1 MDQPVH
7 IMLVEDDEIEAEAF
21 QRAMRA
27 HPLPLHVTVAADG
40 VEALQTLRSEADQH
54 AMPHIIFLDLN
65 LPRMSGLEFLQV
77 LRRDPHLR
85 SRVVFVLT
93 TSGRIE
99 DRHAAYQE
107 QVAGYILKS
116 RVGQHY
122 AHLFAML
129 ERYCTIN
136 EPPPA

>member
-7 IMLVEDDEIEAEAF
+7 IMLVEDDEIEAEEF
-21 QRAMRA
+21 LRALRA
-27 HPLPLHVTVAADG
+27 QPLPLLVTVASDG
-40 VEALQTLRSEADQH
+40 VEALKTLRSETDHQ

-65 LPRMSGLEFLQV
+65 LPRMSGLEFLQI
-77 LRRDPHLR
+77 LRQDPELR

-99 DRHAAYQE
+99 DRHAAYQA

-116 RVGQHY
+116 RVGLHY

-129 ERYCTIN
+129 ERYCSIN